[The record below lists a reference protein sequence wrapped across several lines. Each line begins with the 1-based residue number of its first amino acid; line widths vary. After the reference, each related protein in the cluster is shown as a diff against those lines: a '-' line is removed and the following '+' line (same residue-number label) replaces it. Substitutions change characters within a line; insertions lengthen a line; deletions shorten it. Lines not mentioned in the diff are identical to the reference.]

1 MNVERVTK
9 FTLRGADV
17 FPWLSPL
24 IVISLASLR
33 DAFSFILQEEGEDI
47 AALFSSELEVEVAF
61 ASTHDV
67 GDFASIFSSLS
78 SGEEKEAITVG
89 RILLGLRMFTLGSET
104 ALVAVCG
111 DFEGCREVGLTE
123 VTNSCCCLQG
133 FSFCCFKTTGGSW
146 SVDSGVPSS
155 PGSKHTKVQ

>member
-1 MNVERVTK
+1 MIVT
-9 FTLRGADV
+9 
-17 FPWLSPL
+17 
-24 IVISLASLR
+24 SLASLG
-33 DAFSFILQEEGEDI
+33 DPFSFILQEEEGEDI
-47 AALFSSELEVEVAF
+47 AALLSSELEVEVAL
-61 ASTHDV
+61 APTHDV

-104 ALVAVCG
+104 VLVAACG

-123 VTNSCCCLQG
+123 VTNSCCC
-133 FSFCCFKTTGGSW
+133 FKTTGGCW

-155 PGSKHTKVQ
+155 LGSKHTKVQ